1 MSICHHL
8 GLEVGR
14 RIADYTYTT
23 YMIQNKII
31 DPDGKFV
38 LDYSQEDHRNKAI
51 SVMLEFYDYM
61 SEYLTLFPMFGTLL
75 GIFRNDDLIP
85 HDGDIDFGYFLNE
98 QTQLV
103 SALENIHNKSGFL
116 VIRNQFNDLFTVGKD
131 GVLIDLYRYD
141 DHGADSISQGSRKPY
156 YLLRNELHPLSEIEF
171 RGSKMISIADP
182 TAFFTRYY
190 GDDWKTPKDFRQCK
204 N

>member
-1 MSICHHL
+1 
-8 GLEVGR
+8 
-14 RIADYTYTT
+14 
-23 YMIQNKII
+23 MIQNKII
-31 DPDGKFV
+31 DSNGKFV

-116 VIRNQFNDLFTVGKD
+116 VIRNQFNDLFSVGKD

-141 DHGADSISQGSRKPY
+141 DHGTDSISQGSRQPY
-156 YLLRNELHPLSEIEF
+156 SLLRNELHPLSEIDF
-171 RGSKMISIADP
+171 RGSKMTCMADP
-182 TAFFTRYY
+182 IAFFTRYY
-190 GDDWKTPKDFRQCK
+190 GEDWKTPKNFRE
-204 N
+204 